1 MAVGKANTDVDLKLW
16 NKYLKRR
23 STKDRNELIRRY
35 APLVDQH
42 AGRMAR
48 RLPPTVSF
56 DEIRCAA
63 FDGLVHAI
71 ETFNPKGG
79 ATFPTYCRQRLFG
92 AVVDWMRTVDTHGRA
107 IRTFEK
113 RRDQVFQRLQAAQER
128 TPQPQEI
135 AKQMGMPVSKFTRM
149 SRVSSMGQAV
159 PFSTLES
166 SRDKQAGEHRS
177 LSIEDSHTAD
187 PSKNISRS
195 LLAAYLGR
203 GLSKNEKAI
212 LVLYYYEDLTMSEIG
227 NILSLSESRV
237 SQIHQDVLCRLRKN
251 GGDKLREELAG

>member
-1 MAVGKANTDVDLKLW
+1 MMPGSVHKDVEQKLW
-16 NKYLKRR
+16 NKYLQRR
-23 STKDRNELIRRY
+23 CKKDRNELVRCY
-35 APLVDQH
+35 VPLVNQH

-48 RLPPTVSF
+48 RLPPTISF

-63 FDGLVHAI
+63 FDGLVQAI
-71 ETFNPKGG
+71 ETYNPSGG

-113 RRDQVFQRLQAAQER
+113 KREQVFQRLQAAKER

-135 AKQMGMPVSKFTRM
+135 ANKMGMTESKFARL
-149 SRVSSMGQAV
+149 SRITSMGQAV
-159 PFSTLES
+159 PFSTLET
-166 SRDKQAGEHRS
+166 SRNQNASDQRA
-177 LSIEDSHTAD
+177 LSIEDPQASD

-195 LLAAYLGR
+195 MLAAYLGR

-212 LVLYYYEDLTMSEIG
+212 LVLYYYENLTMSEIG
-227 NILSLSESRV
+227 NVLSLSESRV
-237 SQIHQDVLCRLRKN
+237 SQVHQEILSRLRKN
-251 GGDKLREELAG
+251 GGSDLREELAG